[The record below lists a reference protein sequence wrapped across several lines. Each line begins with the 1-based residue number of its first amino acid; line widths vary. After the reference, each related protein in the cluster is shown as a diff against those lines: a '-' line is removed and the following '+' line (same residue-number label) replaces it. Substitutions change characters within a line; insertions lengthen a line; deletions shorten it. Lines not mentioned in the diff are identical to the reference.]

1 MRYKCSYIHP
11 LRLYIVF
18 FSRFAGGKAAAQRW
32 SRRVKARRSPDGGVH
47 FVSLKEICSAC

>member
-32 SRRVKARRSPDGGVH
+32 SRRVKAHRSPDGGVH